1 MKTQS
6 IDTQVEAEHI
16 LIDLLRKKSIATR
29 FSAIRSLSQ
38 ATIELSK
45 RALARANREM
55 DDDQVN
61 LLFVDLHYGKELARE
76 FEKYLKK
83 RREEN

>member
-16 LIDLLRKKSIATR
+16 LIDLLRTKSIATS